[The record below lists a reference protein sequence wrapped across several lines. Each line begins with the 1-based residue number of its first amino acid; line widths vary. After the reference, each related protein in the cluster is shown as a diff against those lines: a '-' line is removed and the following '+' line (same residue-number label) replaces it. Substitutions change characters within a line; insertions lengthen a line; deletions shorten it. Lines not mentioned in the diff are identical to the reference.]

1 MRLLENIFKSFKR
14 FCTIGEVMVTE
25 EKQRKDFLHVKID
38 LPSFQFEIVTKDP
51 EKALPELRKIL
62 ESVQLDDQVIYEE
75 FVVQEMRA
83 ALSETF
89 VNNPQVMSA
98 VKRLLKHEDDYRV
111 SRIEIATTATIDLE
125 HNTRDV
131 HVQRINVRKAITK
144 LVEDVDTGA
153 VKHGIVH
160 INGELDKDDKLLI
173 VDLIH
178 KCMPTAQLRAFQS
191 PSASSVAVTVECI
204 FFGEFPE
211 EEE

>member
-1 MRLLENIFKSFKR
+1 VN
-14 FCTIGEVMVTE
+14 E
-25 EKQRKDFLHVKID
+25 EKRSKEFLHVKID

-51 EKALPELRKIL
+51 GQALPELRKIL
-62 ESVQLDDQVIYEE
+62 ESIQLDDQVIYEE

-89 VNNPQVMSA
+89 VNNPQVMNA

-111 SRIEIATTATIDLE
+111 SRVEIATTATIDLE
-125 HNTRDV
+125 NNTKDIRA
-131 HVQRINVRKAITK
+131 QKINVKKAIMK
-144 LVEDVDTGA
+144 LIEDVDTAA
-153 VKHGIVH
+153 VKQGIIH

-173 VDLIH
+173 VDHIH

-191 PSASSVAVTVECI
+191 PATAGNTVTVECI